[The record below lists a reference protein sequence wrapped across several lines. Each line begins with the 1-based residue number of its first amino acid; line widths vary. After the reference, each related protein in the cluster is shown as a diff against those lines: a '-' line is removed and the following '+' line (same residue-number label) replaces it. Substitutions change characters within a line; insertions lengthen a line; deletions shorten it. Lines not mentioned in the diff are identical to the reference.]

1 LEGVKWIGLS
11 IFGVLEH
18 YNLINNLAKIKKNII
33 MLSIRYRPPFWN
45 ITRNNGTLHEI
56 KGLQGV
62 LGCFAKTKKNI
73 IMLSMT
79 YKNKNDYITKPVI
92 LGITQQGYAP
102 RSFENWHRASL
113 TSWHF
118 VILRITRC
126 ASLRFADSDTAR
138 HAASKTGISRL
149 LDIKKTPRPEGRG
162 VRWII

>member
-1 LEGVKWIGLS
+1 MSLLVRQLCLEGVKWIGLS

-92 LGITQQGYAP
+92 LGITQSGL
-102 RSFENWHRASL
+102 RA
-113 TSWHF
+113 TQ
-118 VILRITRC
+118 LREL
-126 ASLRFADSDTAR
+126 A
-138 HAASKTGISRL
+138 
-149 LDIKKTPRPEGRG
+149 
-162 VRWII
+162 

>member
-1 LEGVKWIGLS
+1 
-11 IFGVLEH
+11 
-18 YNLINNLAKIKKNII
+18 

-92 LGITQQGYAP
+92 LGITQSGLRATLLRELASGLAYFVTLRYSENNTLRFAALRRFRYGSP
-102 RSFENWHRASL
+102 RCFENWHQP
-113 TSWHF
+113 F
-118 VILRITRC
+118 VG
-126 ASLRFADSDTAR
+126 
-138 HAASKTGISRL
+138 H
-149 LDIKKTPRPEGRG
+149 KKTPRPEGRG